1 MPPEVRLNFPSGG
14 GDGWRGPPEV
24 ELKAAARAALRT
36 GRAAPAREAAAGQ
49 GGEAAA
55 GQAREAAAGQDREA
69 GGGAAGE
76 GAEISVTFLPAES
89 MRALNRDYH
98 GVDDVTDVLAFGLG
112 EDPLVGDIY
121 ISPEA
126 AETSAREMGLDPG
139 EEVLRL
145 LIHGILHLLGHD
157 HPEGEARYASP
168 MFELQEGLLARL
180 LADFRGRA

>member
-1 MPPEVRLNFPSGG
+1 MPPEIRIDFPSGED
-14 GDGWRGPPEV
+14 DGWRGPSEA

-36 GRAAPAREAAAGQ
+36 GRTERTERAGRAGRAPGADASAGH
-49 GGEAAA
+49 
-55 GQAREAAAGQDREA
+55 A
-69 GGGAAGE
+69 GGG
-76 GAEISVTFLPAES
+76 GAELSIAFLPPES

-98 GVDDVTDVLAFGLG
+98 GVDDLTDVLAFGLG

-126 AETSAREMGLDPG
+126 AEASARELGLDPR

-145 LIHGILHLLGHD
+145 LIHGVLHLLGHD

-168 MFELQEGLLARL
+168 MFELQEQLLARL
-180 LADFRGRA
+180 LAEFRGRA